1 MTDDRKKFAF
11 FSDSYRTESVVMFV
25 RKENLNKYKPSSLK
39 DLIGKK
45 FKLGVVRGNFNGDE
59 FESLKKNEKFKRI
72 LLEMSSEGQLYKM
85 LRKGRVSGVLADRYS
100 GFAYLKKF
108 KLGNQIVMHPLKV
121 YSTNIHVMFSKKS
134 VDKGFVEVFNKNL
147 KKLKS
152 NGQYK
157 SIINKYLE

>member
-1 MTDDRKKFAF
+1 
-11 FSDSYRTESVVMFV
+11 
-25 RKENLNKYKPSSLK
+25 
-39 DLIGKK
+39 
-45 FKLGVVRGNFNGDE
+45 
-59 FESLKKNEKFKRI
+59 
-72 LLEMSSEGQLYKM
+72 
-85 LRKGRVSGVLADRYS
+85 
-100 GFAYLKKF
+100 
-108 KLGNQIVMHPLKV
+108 MHPLKV